1 MLAMLCLMGNIAL
14 NLVPLN
20 IKVEVSKYKNGESEL
35 AKGHKINLCKA
46 DERDLE
52 LINGV
57 AYDFATR
64 LIEQRDEIQK
74 KANSLPF
81 NERYQA
87 FEIVHGI
94 GKKKAI
100 KLSKYISLQSCK

>member
-1 MLAMLCLMGNIAL
+1 MANITLSLIPKNYIIEAS
-14 NLVPLN
+14 N
-20 IKVEVSKYKNGESEL
+20 YKNGESEL
-35 AKGHKINLCKA
+35 AKGHKIKLCKA

-57 AYDFATR
+57 SYDFATR
-64 LIEQRDEIQK
+64 LIEQKEEIQK

-81 NERYQA
+81 QEQHKA

-100 KLSKYISLQSCK
+100 KLRKYISLQSCE